1 MNSSELLQR
10 YLLCGKYTRH
20 FPRVQQQTEELRK
33 RNRPVGRNFL
43 FRRNQDAIVRAFAQ
57 RQSDSPLMV
66 VPACGQKRVRK
77 TTSWQQ
83 VLPTTF
89 DPMPVLHSKFH
100 VCAACAGSIGNGKR
114 LRKLWYP
121 PCYKLQTAKAS
132 QRWNS
137 IRPICAVCQDSPIV
151 GLLRLS
157 EP

>member
-20 FPRVQQQTEELRK
+20 FPWVQQQTEELRK
-33 RNRPVGRNFL
+33 RNRPVGRNFP
-43 FRRNQDAIVRAFAQ
+43 FRRNQDAIVRDFAH

-77 TTSWQQ
+77 TTSWEQ

-89 DPMPVLHSKFH
+89 DPY
-100 VCAACAGSIGNGKR
+100 AGTAVGNCTHPQRVGMHGKGKR

-121 PCYKLQTAKAS
+121 RCYKLQTAKAS